1 MNSRKVKEI
10 VKFSIQKNIQNKWF
24 IIFNVITLLIIIA
37 TTNIENI
44 KFFLESRNIHLFDE
58 NICVEILDK
67 NNLATDKIIEAFENE
82 NFEIKE
88 ITENTYD
95 KNTIPD
101 DLVVLEITESE
112 TDLVTAKLISKDSM
126 GSFIYDE
133 ITGVLTQVRSELF
146 AEKNK
151 IDTQAL
157 EKLNE
162 PVKIEEI
169 LLSVDTE
176 NSDTKEIIKTVSTL
190 IIYFVSILVFSKIA
204 NEIAQEKVSK
214 SIEYVLTSVTE
225 KEYLLAKIISVNGI
239 ILIQGIYLLIYYFIG
254 NLVNNILNISA
265 FQAIDTTLL
274 TSGID
279 TSIILYIITVLGYGI
294 LTLILMSIIQAA
306 LSSKTVSM
314 NEAGNTTALLT
325 TITILAYIITLSVI
339 TPYTKMNALLYVLSC
354 IPLLSNY
361 FIPAIMVIGQAT
373 TLQIIISLVLL
384 IISIPITFNICATI
398 FKNGVLDYKPTKN
411 KKVKKSKKQLTFEE
425 EQNLDLTKKK
435 YRKLGFVVGMAIIIY
450 LTLSTLLSFIIPIFI
465 SPFLNNYLNEEQVG
479 YLANSLLSIIALGLS
494 SMFVLAYSSKYPK
507 TTKVSFKTATKFIFE
522 GICLLM
528 LFQIGLSYIYEF
540 IGIDYNIANVVAVSD
555 SSNVL
560 TNILY
565 FVFIAV
571 IPAIFEELLFRK
583 ALITASR
590 KFGNVFAVVFSAL
603 LFGFIHMNLG
613 QFIFAFLIGLV
624 FGWIYVKTD
633 DIRIPIILHLINN
646 GFAASTTIIENEII
660 LIVISAIILLSTII
674 GFISISTRLLQSIK
688 NKELKIN
695 LKFNKEEIQNC
706 KYLLTDYTFI
716 IALIFTALQFVLTEY
731 MLRNIL

>member
-10 VKFSIQKNIQNKWF
+10 IKFSIQKNIQNKWF

-133 ITGVLTQVRSELF
+133 ITSVLTQVRSELF

-157 EKLNE
+157 AKLNE

-204 NEIAQEKVSK
+204 NEISQEKVSK

-507 TTKVSFKTATKFIFE
+507 TIKVSFKTATKFIFE
-522 GICLLM
+522 GIFLLM
-528 LFQIGLSYIYEF
+528 LFQLGLSYIYEF